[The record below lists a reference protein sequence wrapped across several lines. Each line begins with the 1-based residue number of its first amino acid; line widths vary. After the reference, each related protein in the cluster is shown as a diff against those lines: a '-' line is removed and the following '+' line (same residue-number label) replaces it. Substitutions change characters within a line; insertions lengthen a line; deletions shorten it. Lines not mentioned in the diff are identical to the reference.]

1 MTKKV
6 QPAEIAGCFH
16 FYPADSFRKRLSR
29 VSRRVIREILH
40 GIGFPHAPAITLQL
54 YHSKNKIDEESLM
67 II

>member
-40 GIGFPHAPAITLQL
+40 GIGFPHAACFVALL
-54 YHSKNKIDEESLM
+54 
-67 II
+67 